1 MEAEDFIKSENVSYT
16 YYDKNGNALNDVS
29 SSCAYIERKGTGDS
43 YREKYY
49 LKTLRGSLYDPQ
61 GIDGAKA
68 NSLNTKFSKVSSK
81 TFDHYIKY
89 LITKQRNHLTWAD
102 RSNIDV

>member
-1 MEAEDFIKSENVSYT
+1 MEAEDFIKSETVSYT

-49 LKTLRGSLYDPQ
+49 LKALRGSLYDPQ

-81 TFDHYIKY
+81 TFDHYTSPY
-89 LITKQRNHLTWAD
+89 NQ
-102 RSNIDV
+102 